1 MYRMCVC
8 VMLPRQISASS
19 PRSPPVAPWNTAP
32 CPTAAASPWVS
43 WRWPGWPPMKERQF
57 QQHRSQHLQH
67 LRHPAIISRLI
78 WSAQSRCGFSKSKDK
93 CVFFLWIFLIF
104 QVALATSNYTSTRH
118 ELAIEHVAE
127 LKPRTSHG
135 RLILWVS
142 WLDVLPSGNLT

>member
-93 CVFFLWIFLIF
+93 CVFFFVDFLDISGGPCHLQLYKHPARACHRTCCRVKAKNIPWEAHLVSFLIGC
-104 QVALATSNYTSTRH
+104 VT
-118 ELAIEHVAE
+118 
-127 LKPRTSHG
+127 
-135 RLILWVS
+135 LW
-142 WLDVLPSGNLT
+142 